1 MEFIDST
8 EDSAFR
14 AQVRGWLRANL
25 PPELAHKVAV
35 GEELMRDEHLRW
47 HRLLAAQG
55 WVAPTWPQEWGGTGW
70 SLTQRFIFD
79 EECYLA
85 SAPQIV
91 AFGVLMC
98 AQVLFKFGTDV
109 QKRRFLPRIYRGDD
123 FWVQGYSEPSA
134 GSDLAGLKT
143 TAVRQGDKYIVNGQ
157 KIWTSLAQ
165 HGDWIFCLVRTNPD
179 AKKQEG
185 ISFLLIDLKSPGITV
200 RPIDLMDGNADANE
214 VFFDN
219 VEVPAENLVHEE
231 NQGWTVAKHLLG
243 HERMNAGRIGLS
255 KRFLAMLKQR
265 AAIQTDG
272 AGRRLL
278 DVPRFRD
285 RMTRAEVDLMALEL
299 TARRFLNELRS
310 GRPLGAEVSMLK
322 LKGTDIQQQLTELLV
337 QVYGPLA
344 APFRP
349 TDADPSFEPFDLA
362 RACLVSRYNF
372 YRAASIYAGSSEVQ
386 RNILAKATLG
396 L

>member
-1 MEFIDST
+1 
-8 EDSAFR
+8 
-14 AQVRGWLRANL
+14 L
-25 PPELAHKVAV
+25 
-35 GEELMRDEHLRW
+35 
-47 HRLLAAQG
+47 
-55 WVAPTWPQEWGGTGW
+55 EWGGNGW

-85 SAPQIV
+85 SAPQII

-98 AQVLFKFGTDV
+98 AQVLFKFGTEA
-109 QKRRFLPRIYRGDD
+109 QKQRFLPRIYRGDD

-143 TAVRQGDKYIVNGQ
+143 TAVRRGDKYIVNGQ

-165 HGDWIFCLVRTNPD
+165 HGDWIFCLVRTNTE

-185 ISFLLIDLKSPGITV
+185 ISFLLIDLRTPGITV

-219 VEVPAENLVHEE
+219 VEVPVENLVHEE

-243 HERMNAGRIGLS
+243 HERLNAGRIGLS
-255 KRFLAMLKQR
+255 KRFLAMLKKH
-265 AAIQTDG
+265 AAQQTDG
-272 AGRRLL
+272 TGRRLL
-278 DVPRFRD
+278 DLPRFRD
-285 RMTRAEVDLMALEL
+285 RITRTEVELMALEI
-299 TARRFLNELRS
+299 TARRFLEALRN

-322 LKGTDIQQQLTELLV
+322 LKGTEIQQQVTELLV

-344 APFRP
+344 APFRAV
-349 TDADPSFEPFDLA
+349 TSTNDFQVFDLA

-372 YRAASIYAGSSEVQ
+372 FRAASIYAGSSEVQ
-386 RNILAKATLG
+386 RNILSKATLG